1 MTEGV
6 CPALFERIFF
16 RCFPQHASSSL
27 NVFQWLPLFFLRFFN
42 ELLEKERLFAW
53 PKWIVCMTSARRPFI
68 RGRYLFPRR
77 ATGWHPHQQ
86 LVGKDGAHVFDFNA
100 NGPGGALKDN
110 KSLTHSKPFLATRR
124 TAAFLHLTVRSCSH
138 SRHCY
143 WKGVSSHF
151 SLERRAC
158 PAETEGWPRKRY
170 ARTKLRWNE
179 KRLNFF
185 AVFDSIP
192 TTFITSFLRFGFP
205 HHPHNS
211 QTLFFSS
218 WALRPFFHMFV
229 FVCVVRV
236 PLGLVALCAH
246 FYFAPVG

>member
-27 NVFQWLPLFFLRFFN
+27 NVFQWLPLFFCAFLTNCWKKKGFLLGPN
-42 ELLEKERLFAW
+42 ELFAW
-53 PKWIVCMTSARRPFI
+53 
-68 RGRYLFPRR
+68 
-77 ATGWHPHQQ
+77 HPHAVLLSVAGIFFREELPADILISSWWGRTVHTSSTSTPMDQ
-86 LVGKDGAHVFDFNA
+86 AA
-100 NGPGGALKDN
+100 RLKDN

-218 WALRPFFHMFV
+218 WALRPFCHMFV